1 MYDFIRGPMLWISFI
16 VFIAGLVFQIYKIF
30 SITVKK
36 EAPSLILED
45 AHNKRLAKL
54 IEYLKKTVSTV
65 NLKGTIL
72 GTQPHVALLSFI
84 FHVCIIITPF
94 FVLAHNILLFESW
107 RFKLYSFSELTTDIL
122 TIVFLSCAALF
133 LIRRVFIR
141 TVRAVSGIYDYLLL
155 LITAAP
161 FITGFLAY
169 HQLVKYETIIIIH
182 ILFGELMLIA
192 VGLTKLGHMI
202 FFFFVRLNI
211 GSEYSFRG
219 GSRSWS

>member
-1 MYDFIRGPMLWISFI
+1 MLWISFI

-45 AHNKRLAKL
+45 ADNKRLAKL

-169 HQLVKYETIIIIH
+169 HQLFKYETIIIIH